1 MEMGENDVVTRLIRG
16 GTEVATEARNVLR
29 RGRKLILSYTLRY
42 GYIYQASWT
51 SLESKLKIGSKLGHL
66 HL

>member
-42 GYIYQASWT
+42 GYIPSQLDFTGIEA
-51 SLESKLKIGSKLGHL
+51 
-66 HL
+66 